1 MLPIF
6 KVVAVAPGER
16 GNVKREFVPPSLL
29 SLDVLV
35 FQSQEPRSRLSL
47 ETAEEPRHQ
56 THRGLGEGGTKSA
69 SPPEVKGE
77 SRSEINS
84 DAFVRHAA
92 ERADGRQRV
101 RHSSPLPGPSAGRG
115 RSPARARP
123 RPPAP
128 ALTCPVAYQMR
139 NAVRRP
145 KTVITVFGE
154 DRLSMQRC

>member
-35 FQSQEPRSRLSL
+35 FCFQSQEPRSRLSL
-47 ETAEEPRHQ
+47 ETAEEPWHQ
-56 THRGLGEGGTKSA
+56 THRGLGEGGDEKRVA
-69 SPPEVKGE
+69 ARGKRGIAI
-77 SRSEINS
+77 RC

-101 RHSSPLPGPSAGRG
+101 RYSSPLPGPSAGRG

-123 RPPAP
+123 RPPGGPSDEKRCA
-128 ALTCPVAYQMR
+128 
-139 NAVRRP
+139 
-145 KTVITVFGE
+145 KT
-154 DRLSMQRC
+154 D

>member
-35 FQSQEPRSRLSL
+35 FCFSASQEPRSRLSL
-47 ETAEEPRHQ
+47 ETAEEPWHQ
-56 THRGLGEGGTKSA
+56 THRGLREGGRGTKSA

-101 RHSSPLPGPSAGRG
+101 RYSSPLPGPSAGRG
-115 RSPARARP
+115 RSPACARP
-123 RPPAP
+123 RPPSP
-128 ALTCPVAYQMR
+128 ARWPIR
-139 NAVRRP
+139 
-145 KTVITVFGE
+145 
-154 DRLSMQRC
+154 

>member
-35 FQSQEPRSRLSL
+35 FCFSISRAPLQTKFGDGRRTAASDAPRVGG
-47 ETAEEPRHQ
+47 
-56 THRGLGEGGTKSA
+56 RGDEKRVAARGKRGIAIRDQQRCFCKTRCRARGRAPA
-69 SPPEVKGE
+69 SPLLIPVA
-77 SRSEINS
+77 RPI
-84 DAFVRHAA
+84 R
-92 ERADGRQRV
+92 RPRQIT
-101 RHSSPLPGPSAGRG
+101 
-115 RSPARARP
+115 RP

-154 DRLSMQRC
+154 DRLSLQRC

>member
-47 ETAEEPRHQ
+47 ETAEEPWHQ

-92 ERADGRQRV
+92 ERADGAPA
-101 RHSSPLPGPSAGRG
+101 SPLLIPV
-115 RSPARARP
+115 ARPIRRLRQITRP